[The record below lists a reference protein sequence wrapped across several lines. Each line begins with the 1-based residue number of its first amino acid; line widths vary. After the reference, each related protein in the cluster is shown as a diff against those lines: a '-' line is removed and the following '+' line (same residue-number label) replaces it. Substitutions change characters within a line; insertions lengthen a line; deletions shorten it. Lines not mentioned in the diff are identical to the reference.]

1 MGISPIEFN
10 GMVGRTQDFSTVRH
24 NEEQKGMVD
33 QNNFLNHFEHEVN
46 QHIHTVHK
54 QDNADSKKKKFDAKE
69 KGSGEYGG
77 DGGRNRKKRPSE
89 QGSVRQKP
97 QGGFD
102 MKI

>member
-33 QNNFLNHFEHEVN
+33 QSNFQNHFEQEVKQN
-46 QHIHTVHK
+46 ISTVRK
-54 QDNADSKKKKFDAKE
+54 QDNADPKNKKFDAKD
-69 KGSGEYGG
+69 KGDGEYSG
-77 DGGRNRKKRPSE
+77 DGGRNRKKNAAKGTAVS
-89 QGSVRQKP
+89 KT

-102 MKI
+102 IKI